1 MVAQH
6 AKRIGGGAR
15 VGMLRVGGGQGLAA
29 EAGDNGGVAGQ
40 GGQSEASAEC
50 RAELGVGEGEAA
62 GGWECL
68 EPRGGAGAGHA
79 AKPSLCDLSVCG
91 AAVQASEKVLVGC
104 LGLVEGECA

>member
-1 MVAQH
+1 MPRATHNFNEFIVAQH

-15 VGMLRVGGGQGLAA
+15 VGMLGVGGNQGLAA
-29 EAGDNGGVAGQ
+29 KAGDGGGAAGQ

-68 EPRGGAGAGHA
+68 EPRGGPGAGHA
-79 AKPSLCDLSVCG
+79 AKLSLCNMSVRG
-91 AAVQASEKVLVGC
+91 AVQASE
-104 LGLVEGECA
+104 